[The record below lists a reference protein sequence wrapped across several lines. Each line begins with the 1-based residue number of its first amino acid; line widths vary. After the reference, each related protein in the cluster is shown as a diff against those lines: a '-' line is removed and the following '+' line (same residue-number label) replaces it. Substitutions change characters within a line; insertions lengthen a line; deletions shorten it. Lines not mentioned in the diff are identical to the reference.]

1 MKNDDSAGSSMMST
15 PKVILPADGAT
26 SQIKIML
33 EANSAKSFSCKAIAD
48 AVFEQPAVKSTRQGD
63 YAKSVVALSPDK
75 IKTTEGA
82 CGSGADDSVTAEPLP
97 KMKLKLDED

>member
-1 MKNDDSAGSSMMST
+1 MKSDDSAGSSMMST

-63 YAKSVVALSPDK
+63 YAKSVVALSPKGGLTPD
-75 IKTTEGA
+75 
-82 CGSGADDSVTAEPLP
+82 SGADDSVTAEPLP

>member
-1 MKNDDSAGSSMMST
+1 MMST

-63 YAKSVVALSPDK
+63 YAEGVVALSTAVK
-75 IKTTEGA
+75 ISTTA
-82 CGSGADDSVTAEPLP
+82 KPLP